1 VRREVA
7 IELRNAQA
15 PKAHT
20 DVMHCFK
27 AIRLYSIQRERR
39 DEPSLALSG
48 IVVAARYVR
57 RNRPGYASLPACSRG
72 PQDPLEAPAARL
84 RPDAQE
90 RKQ

>member
-20 DVMHCFK
+20 DAMHCFK

-39 DEPSLALSG
+39 DERPLAPSG
-48 IVVAARYVR
+48 IVVAAQYVR
-57 RNRPGYASLPACSRG
+57 RM
-72 PQDPLEAPAARL
+72 
-84 RPDAQE
+84 
-90 RKQ
+90 